1 MTDQELR
8 KLRRPELLE
17 MLLEQSRETDR
28 LREQLQQMKEQL
40 ESRQIMLNEAGSI
53 AEASLQMNRVFE
65 AAQQAADQYLENI
78 RVLSGRQES
87 VCAQM
92 EEDSRRRADQLL
104 AETQEKCRIM
114 EAETQEKC
122 SRMVREAE
130 EASARVWEEM
140 RGKLEQFVEQR
151 AGLREL
157 LEVVSREPKDP

>member
-1 MTDQELR
+1 
-8 KLRRPELLE
+8 
-17 MLLEQSRETDR
+17 
-28 LREQLQQMKEQL
+28 
-40 ESRQIMLNEAGSI
+40 
-53 AEASLQMNRVFE
+53 
-65 AAQQAADQYLENI
+65 
-78 RVLSGRQES
+78 
-87 VCAQM
+87 M

-104 AETQEKCRIM
+104 AETQEKCQIM